1 MDCLV
6 TKLKGVVSDD
16 SLLKLGEFVID
27 FDQVDIPD
35 ANTQSIIIRY
45 NDSGVYRAIK
55 GNFTD
60 SSLSANEGKEK
71 SISGQQDTTVYLS
84 NGGKLAIETKK
95 LMTLNL
101 GMNSDNKNKRFS
113 LESLKY
119 SSLSDIKIQRASV
132 YGDISNLQGLLVA
145 YMDISNNDKIY
156 GDISAFS
163 NYARLTILKF
173 SNTGCTGNLSSLYN
187 LENLFDLT
195 ICKNITGDA
204 ALLANSVY
212 FLSGNNA
219 TLSWSSRNTEGNIIA
234 MENINLNNDVDKML
248 INQAICQIGVR
259 GSSSW
264 YKVISVTGT
273 RTSASDSAISTLK
286 GKGFTVTVPTATD
299 ANSIST
305 MSLDS
310 GNYGIAYKDKELIVE
325 PVDLTKM
332 QIYPANDV
340 IVKKFN
346 TLENA
351 EKFIKDNGLVKVES
365 K

>member
-119 SSLSDIKIQRASV
+119 SSLSD
-132 YGDISNLQGLLVA
+132 
-145 YMDISNNDKIY
+145 
-156 GDISAFS
+156 AF
-163 NYARLTILKF
+163 
-173 SNTGCTGNLSSLYN
+173 
-187 LENLFDLT
+187 LENTF
-195 ICKNITGDA
+195 A
-204 ALLANSVY
+204 
-212 FLSGNNA
+212 
-219 TLSWSSRNTEGNIIA
+219 
-234 MENINLNNDVDKML
+234 
-248 INQAICQIGVR
+248 
-259 GSSSW
+259 
-264 YKVISVTGT
+264 
-273 RTSASDSAISTLK
+273 
-286 GKGFTVTVPTATD
+286 
-299 ANSIST
+299 
-305 MSLDS
+305 
-310 GNYGIAYKDKELIVE
+310 
-325 PVDLTKM
+325 
-332 QIYPANDV
+332 IYPLPTFWSVCEFVNG
-340 IVKKFN
+340 N
-346 TLENA
+346 GTL
-351 EKFIKDNGLVKVES
+351 
-365 K
+365 